1 MIYFDQAAA
10 VRPAAAVLDF
20 YRETAERAFF
30 NQEAAHAFAYRLR
43 RELQDAGERLA
54 LALTGRKMHVF
65 WGCSGTDGLHAAGYL
80 WRQRNGAVQLSDLI
94 HPAVGAAFAGCGS
107 SGKNLLTVFPHV
119 ESETGAVSGLP
130 EDLPEGGFSLCD
142 AIQSAGKLAVLP
154 DADFIVISGNKLGG
168 MGGGALLYKEESC
181 GRILAQYRGEHFQ
194 SRPEPAQC
202 LTLAY
207 AAKLAAENLQKNEAA
222 VRQISGFLREKL
234 AGMPLPG
241 GKRVLATLP
250 EEKASPY
257 ILHLLLPGIQT
268 GVLVRMLGE
277 MGVACSAGSAC
288 AAETTEPSR
297 ILCAMGHKKDAFSGL
312 RLSFGPENTLAEAGE
327 FINIFQQ
334 AVREY

>member
-10 VRPAAAVLDF
+10 VRPAPEVLDF

-43 RELQDAGERLA
+43 RELQDAGESLS

-65 WGCSGTDGLHAAGYL
+65 WGCSGTDVLHAAGYL
-80 WRQRNGAVQLSDLI
+80 WRQRNGAAQLSDMV
-94 HPAVGAAFAGCGS
+94 HPAVEAAFAGCGS
-107 SGKNLLTVFPHV
+107 SGKKLLTVFPHV
-119 ESETGAVSGLP
+119 ESETGLISPLP
-130 EDLPEGGFSLCD
+130 EDLPEGSFTFCD

-168 MGGGALLYKEESC
+168 MGGGVLLCKEESF
-181 GRILAQYRGEHFQ
+181 GRVLAQYRGDHLQ

-207 AAKLAAENLQKNEAA
+207 AAKLAAEKLQENKAK
-222 VRQISGFLREKL
+222 VRQVSGFLREKL

-241 GKRVLATLP
+241 GGVVQPTLP

-257 ILHLLLPGIQT
+257 ILHLLLPGMQT

-312 RLSFGPENTLAEAGE
+312 RLSFGPENTLSEAGE

-334 AVREY
+334 AVKEY

>member
-10 VRPAAAVLDF
+10 VRPAPAVLDF

-43 RELQDAGERLA
+43 RELLEAGEALS

-65 WGCSGTDGLHAAGYL
+65 WGCSGTDVLHAAGYL
-80 WRQRNGAVQLSDLI
+80 WRQRNGAVQLSDMV
-94 HPAVGAAFAGCGS
+94 HPAVAAAFADCPQN
-107 SGKNLLTVFPHV
+107 GKNVLSVFPHV
-119 ESETGAVSGLP
+119 ESETGLISPLP
-130 EDLPEGGFSLCD
+130 DLPEGGFVLCD
-142 AIQSAGKLAVLP
+142 AIQSAGKLSSLP
-154 DADFIVISGNKLGG
+154 DADLIVISGNKTGG
-168 MGGGALLYKEESC
+168 MGGGALLYKEEAF
-181 GRILAQYRGEHFQ
+181 GRVFAQYRGDHLQ
-194 SRPEPAQC
+194 SRPEPVQC

-207 AAKLAAENLQKNEAA
+207 AVKLTAENQRENEAA

-257 ILHLLLPGIQT
+257 ILHLLLPGMQT

-312 RLSFGPENTLAEAGE
+312 RLSFGPENTLSEAGE
-327 FINIFQQ
+327 FIHIFQQ